1 MLFVAAYAT
10 RRKKAMK
17 EIPTQQ
23 DVFDYSYFTEEN
35 YLNLQESIRNAMDKQ
50 EFRFDQSFTAGEIRY
65 NDTVISLDFINWQDS
80 EDMED
85 WSLEVTAWPISDARR
100 YDSLDFDRQNDV
112 FLFMESEQGNH
123 YSAMESMKAILSMD
137 YAAFKDT
144 IQKDALAFM
153 EKNFAYDPDRLN
165 EVHTYTGAADKY
177 LAELNLRVE
186 HIPSITFSSNGD
198 DCIALG
204 IAATE
209 DKEALDNALVDTIQ
223 MAGAMRKEEVASLYK
238 TPAKQMQD
246 ALSDVVSKLEKRG
259 MSLPDIGKAMQQ
271 GFQDALQAVSSRNIE
286 NKFSK

>member
-1 MLFVAAYAT
+1 
-10 RRKKAMK
+10 MK

-23 DVFDYSYFTEEN
+23 DVFDYSYFTEED
-35 YLNLQESIRNAMDKQ
+35 YLDLQESIRNAMDEQK
-50 EFRFDQSFTAGEIRY
+50 FDFDESFTAGEIRY
-65 NDTVISLDFINWQDS
+65 NDTVISLDFMNWEDS

-85 WSLEVTAWPISDARR
+85 WRLEVTAWPMSDVQR
-100 YDSLDFDRQNDV
+100 YESLDFDRQEDV
-112 FLFMESEQGNH
+112 FLFMEGEQGEN
-123 YSAMESMKAILSMD
+123 YSTKEAMHALLSMD
-137 YAAFKDT
+137 YATFKDT

-153 EKNFAYDPDRLN
+153 EKNLAYDPTRLN

-177 LAELNLRVE
+177 LAKLNRREEL
-186 HIPSITFSSNGD
+186 PSITFTPNVD

-209 DKEALDNALVDTIQ
+209 DKEILYNALVDTIQ
-223 MAGAMRKEEVASLYK
+223 MAGAIRKDEVASLHK
-238 TPAKQMQD
+238 TPSQQMQD

-271 GFQDALQAVSSRNIE
+271 GFQDALQVVSSRNIE